1 MTEQY
6 EQMSF
11 QTRALLLGGEPDV
24 TTGAIAPP
32 IVLSNM
38 FVTSPDTG
46 FTASSQWGK
55 PGFIYSRLRNPTVQ
69 RLENRLAGLEGGE
82 TAVCFGSGMAA
93 VSALFF
99 GLLKAGDHLVLGNVG
114 YAGVQGLAR
123 HILPDFGIVVT
134 LVDVSDPEEVARAIR
149 PETKLIYFETPANP
163 ILRLG
168 DIRAIGD
175 IVHSAGA
182 ELAVDTTLASPAATR
197 PLEFGADYVIHSL
210 TKYLGGHGDAMG
222 GAIVGRTARIDLIRL
237 RAGVHLGAVLSPF
250 SAWLIL
256 RGLATLPFRM
266 QQHSLNAQRLAE
278 YLEQRQ
284 DVELVSYPGLA
295 SHPQHELAKQ
305 QMDCFSGMLAFRVA
319 DGPALARRIAE
330 RAQLMHYAVS
340 LGDLRTLVFYIDT
353 NELQT
358 SSFGLSDPDLAK
370 YRAIAGN
377 GIFRVSVGLEDP
389 DDLIRDL
396 ERAIG

>member
-1 MTEQY
+1 M
-6 EQMSF
+6 
-11 QTRALLLGGEPDV
+11 
-24 TTGAIAPP
+24 
-32 IVLSNM
+32 
-38 FVTSPDTG
+38 
-46 FTASSQWGK
+46 
-55 PGFIYSRLRNPTVQ
+55 
-69 RLENRLAGLEGGE
+69 
-82 TAVCFGSGMAA
+82 
-93 VSALFF
+93 
-99 GLLKAGDHLVLGNVG
+99 
-114 YAGVQGLAR
+114 
-123 HILPDFGIVVT
+123 
-134 LVDVSDPEEVARAIR
+134 
-149 PETKLIYFETPANP
+149 
-163 ILRLG
+163 
-168 DIRAIGD
+168 
-175 IVHSAGA
+175 HSAGA

-210 TKYLGGHGDAMG
+210 TKYMGGHGDAMG

-237 RAGVHLGAVLSPF
+237 RAGVHLGSVLSPF

-256 RGLATLPFRM
+256 RGLATLPCRM

-284 DVELVSYPGLA
+284 DIELVSYPGLA